1 MRSIG
6 LRLDGSAAGLWIG
19 LFVGIALTAPVGAAP
34 QLRAAFALNPA
45 GSAMLLRTSES
56 RRVCGPPPRA
66 PVLGFE
72 HASAQLR
79 TPIQRLGKL
88 PSLKS
93 SEKPGDPVPEPVAEV
108 DSAAVLAAQRVKD
121 EKLWAAVPPLN
132 PSPKKNGPSP
142 KAQTPEP

>member
-66 PVLGFE
+66 PVLGFVG
-72 HASAQLR
+72 ASAQLR
-79 TPIQRLGKL
+79 VQIRGLGKL
-88 PSLKS
+88 PSLKAS
-93 SEKPGDPVPEPVAEV
+93 GKPEEPAVEPPVVEV
-108 DSAAVLAAQRVKD
+108 DSAAVLAAQRAKD

-132 PSPKKNGPSP
+132 LSPP
-142 KAQTPEP
+142 ARFPEP